1 MKVLNKKSGL
11 VTFTDHKLLR
21 ACLETRLEDETMEIV
36 EEGEREDQGK
46 VIEREIIEKIT
57 NKRLNTVSED
67 EDLVIEWLA
76 NTEARTSYRE
86 YVIGKYGKELLR

>member
-1 MKVLNKKSGL
+1 MKVLNKKSGT

-46 VIEREIIEKIT
+46 VNEREIIDKIT
-57 NKRLNTVSED
+57 NKRLNTVS
-67 EDLVIEWLA
+67 
-76 NTEARTSYRE
+76 
-86 YVIGKYGKELLR
+86 